1 MHRSQDRGS
10 LGEPGSEIGAPAT
23 PLTRRERRRS
33 LAAQTPGTA
42 PATPPPTRSPL
53 SLLFDPAPAEADDDE
68 GALSLL
74 TVCTGN
80 ICRSPLAEVMLR
92 VALDERS
99 TTVASAGTHALIGH
113 EMTAPARALAI
124 AGGAR
129 EYDAGS
135 HRARLLT
142 ERMLLDTDLVLTM
155 TREHRAFAV
164 QLAPSRLHR
173 VFPVRE
179 FARLAET
186 MTDDDVRRAA
196 DAGSTVRSRVRA
208 AVTALSHRRGLAG
221 SASADDDVIDPYR
234 RSAEVYEQSARELFP
249 ALEQVERVVRLA
261 TV

>member
-10 LGEPGSEIGAPAT
+10 LGEPGGGIGAPAT

-33 LAAQTPGTA
+33 LAAQTQTPEAA
-42 PATPPPTRSPL
+42 PAPATRSPL
-53 SLLFDPAPAEADDDE
+53 SLLFDPAPAEASDE
-68 GALSLL
+68 VGALSLL

-99 TTVASAGTHALIGH
+99 VIVASAGTHALVGH
-113 EMTAPARALAI
+113 EMTAQARSLAV

-129 EYDAGS
+129 EYDASS

-179 FARLAET
+179 FARLAAS
-186 MTDDDVRRAA
+186 MTDDEVRRAA
-196 DAGSTVRSRVRA
+196 DAGTTVRSRVRS

-221 SASADDDVIDPYR
+221 VASADDDVIDPYR
-234 RSAEVYEQSARELFP
+234 RSTEVYEQSARELFP
-249 ALEQVERVVRLA
+249 ALEQVERVVRVA
-261 TV
+261 SS